1 MDVSKLRSRLMDG
14 GVIPAHPL
22 ALTAE
27 RRLDEAAQHG
37 LTDYYISA
45 GVHGIAVGVHTT
57 QFAIRK
63 PEIGLYE
70 PVLALAADTMR
81 STDILKIAGVCG
93 PTKQAISEAQTAQEL
108 GYDAILLS
116 LGGLGAWTESALLD
130 HCRAIADVI
139 PVIGFYLQ
147 PAVGGRV
154 LSRAF
159 WRMFFQIENVVA
171 VKVAPFNRYQTLD
184 VIFALAE
191 SGRMDIALYTGND
204 DAIIHDLITPFVV
217 GDRTLRFC
225 GGLLGHWSV
234 WTRSA
239 VDVWE
244 RCRTTVDAGV
254 VDSALLADGAAVTE
268 LNCILFDADNG
279 FAGCIAGI
287 HDVLMRQGL
296 MTGTW
301 CLDPSECLSPGQADA
316 LRQAERLYP
325 ILTRF

>member
-1 MDVSKLRSRLMDG
+1 MDVSKLRSHLLNG

-22 ALTAE
+22 ALTSE
-27 RRLDEAAQHG
+27 RRLDETAQRG
-37 LTDYYISA
+37 LTNYYLSA
-45 GVHGIAVGVHTT
+45 EVHGIAVGVHTT

-63 PEIGLYE
+63 PEIGLFE

-81 STDILKIAGVCG
+81 SSDILKIAGVCG
-93 PTKQAISEAQTAQEL
+93 PTSQALAEAETAKQL
-108 GYDAILLS
+108 GYDAGLLS
-116 LGGLGAWTESALLD
+116 LGGLAAWTESALLE
-130 HCRAIADVI
+130 HCQAVADVI

-154 LSRAF
+154 LSRGF

-184 VIFALAE
+184 VIYALAE
-191 SGRMDIALYTGND
+191 SGRNDIALYTGND
-204 DAIIHDLITPFVV
+204 DAIIHDLITPFVI
-217 GDRTLRFC
+217 GDATLRFC

-239 VDVWE
+239 VDVWK
-244 RCRTTVDAGV
+244 RCRVAVDTGV
-254 VDSALLADGAAVTE
+254 VDTEILADAAAVTE
-268 LNCILFDADNG
+268 LNRVLFDADNG

-296 MTGTW
+296 MAGTW
-301 CLDPSECLSPGQADA
+301 CLDAAEGMSPGQAAA
-316 LRQAERLYP
+316 LRQAELRYP
-325 ILTRF
+325 HLTRF

>member
-1 MDVSKLRSRLMDG
+1 MDVSKLRDSLLHG

-22 ALTAE
+22 ALTAD
-27 RRLDEAAQHG
+27 RTLDEAAQRT
-37 LTDYYISA
+37 LTEYYLSA

-70 PVLALAADTMR
+70 PVLALAIDVIRTAN
-81 STDILKIAGVCG
+81 IIKIAGVCG
-93 PTKQAISEAQTAQEL
+93 PTRQALIEAQTAKHL
-108 GYDAILLS
+108 GYDAVLLT
-116 LGGLGAWTESALLD
+116 LGGLGAWTEDALLA
-130 HCRAIADVI
+130 HCRAVADVI
-139 PVIGFYLQ
+139 PVVGFYLQ
-147 PAVGGRV
+147 PAVGGRI

-191 SGRMDIALYTGND
+191 SGRRDVALYTGND
-204 DAIIHDLITPFVV
+204 DAIIHDLITPYVISGETF
-217 GDRTLRFC
+217 RFC

-234 WTRSA
+234 WTQSA
-239 VDVWE
+239 VDVWN
-244 RCRTTVDAGV
+244 RCRAAVESGSVDTE
-254 VDSALLADGAAVTE
+254 LLEDAAAVTE
-268 LNCILFDADNG
+268 LNRVLFDADNA

-296 MTGTW
+296 MAGPW
-301 CLDPSECLSPGQADA
+301 CLDASEGLSPGQAAA
-316 LRQAERLYP
+316 LQVVERRYP
-325 ILTRF
+325 HLTRF